1 MTDTVRQADI
11 EPDRRK
17 AVRHRTRR
25 KAVVVTNSG
34 WSTINAEI
42 LNLSADGALLQLE
55 GIGAFPQDFQLRF
68 DGRKQ
73 RVTRIWNRGLQAGV
87 AFDKD

>member
-1 MTDTVRQADI
+1 MTDTERQVDTQ
-11 EPDRRK
+11 PNRRK
-17 AVRHRTRR
+17 TIRHRTRR
-25 KAVVVTNSG
+25 KAIVVTNSG

-42 LNLSADGALLQLE
+42 LNLSSDGALLQLE
-55 GIGAFPQDFQLRF
+55 GIGAFPEDFQLRF

-87 AFDKD
+87 TFEKD